1 MASSQITEALKIAFD
16 KNRIVFW
23 DDKGE
28 KLLDE
33 FNSLELP
40 DVTKIKLDNN
50 EFSVKYRILVTEKEH
65 KFLIYRPEGKP
76 SDKDNWLLDV
86 QFASFVFVADQDN
99 LRCIELGLEPLLFL
113 DYFKEHEFFFRKKEY
128 REKLKKEIDSKNETI
143 NSLNLKLIG
152 ILSPLHKVD
161 SFNTILQ
168 SILKEEYEQ
177 SQNGLGIA
185 HPEVCAHM
193 ETELKKIL
201 RDNFGYQSQKLSIYD
216 FALKVFC
223 DNLNKQLG
231 NSYELKNEV
240 SIFLD
245 NWKDSKSYGENFKEW
260 SERVFEELKL
270 EDKFNTLDFDTLKN
284 IDYFSYVDEK
294 ILTKLK
300 TDITNDVI
308 SDIDV
313 KRILDIRCTKSWWS
327 KYSACYET
335 AYAASRFKQL
345 IKSLNLSLDSVED
358 AVDKYTKSW
367 FEVDL
372 QYRKFN
378 FYCRK
383 DVISELFSDLK
394 VAIDNIYTNDFLRP
408 LAQRF
413 SSKISTEHSWGNFK
427 NHTYQK
433 DFFKKYIEPYSKK
446 NNKITVII
454 SDALRYELGFDLANI
469 INQTNRFD
477 ATIEPMVSV
486 LPSFTQLGMAA
497 LLPNN
502 SIELKNDNTASVD
515 GISAT
520 GLDNRSKILSNCQC
534 KTSCYKASELL
545 APSLKNSDVKKILAA
560 SDIIYVYHD
569 VIDNAGEK
577 NEEHLFENVQVC
589 LDELKQ
595 LVIKLSSGNA
605 NNIIITAD
613 HGFIYQ
619 DIKLDKNVDF
629 VDAPLVIGEKYQVD
643 RRFVTA
649 NGHLDAS
656 NSDFHELSS
665 KDIGLSSDLAI
676 LIPKAIQRI
685 KKQGQNGKY
694 VHGGATLEETVIP
707 VIHINKKRADNISEV
722 DVKVISQERVITS
735 GQISITFYQE
745 QPVEEK
751 VQGITI
757 KAAFYRGDDIV
768 SNTEDL
774 EFRKEASSVE
784 EREQKRQF
792 KLSTNIES
800 GTVELKLLKRIGNT
814 EQYSP
819 YTTIPFTIRQNFF
832 GRDF

>member
-1 MASSQITEALKIAFD
+1 M
-16 KNRIVFW
+16 
-23 DDKGE
+23 
-28 KLLDE
+28 
-33 FNSLELP
+33 
-40 DVTKIKLDNN
+40 
-50 EFSVKYRILVTEKEH
+50 
-65 KFLIYRPEGKP
+65 
-76 SDKDNWLLDV
+76 
-86 QFASFVFVADQDN
+86 
-99 LRCIELGLEPLLFL
+99 
-113 DYFKEHEFFFRKKEY
+113 
-128 REKLKKEIDSKNETI
+128 
-143 NSLNLKLIG
+143 
-152 ILSPLHKVD
+152 
-161 SFNTILQ
+161 
-168 SILKEEYEQ
+168 
-177 SQNGLGIA
+177 
-185 HPEVCAHM
+185 
-193 ETELKKIL
+193 
-201 RDNFGYQSQKLSIYD
+201 
-216 FALKVFC
+216 
-223 DNLNKQLG
+223 
-231 NSYELKNEV
+231 
-240 SIFLD
+240 
-245 NWKDSKSYGENFKEW
+245 
-260 SERVFEELKL
+260 
-270 EDKFNTLDFDTLKN
+270 
-284 IDYFSYVDEK
+284 
-294 ILTKLK
+294 
-300 TDITNDVI
+300 
-308 SDIDV
+308 
-313 KRILDIRCTKSWWS
+313 
-327 KYSACYET
+327 
-335 AYAASRFKQL
+335 
-345 IKSLNLSLDSVED
+345 
-358 AVDKYTKSW
+358 
-367 FEVDL
+367 
-372 QYRKFN
+372 
-378 FYCRK
+378 
-383 DVISELFSDLK
+383 
-394 VAIDNIYTNDFLRP
+394 
-408 LAQRF
+408 
-413 SSKISTEHSWGNFK
+413 
-427 NHTYQK
+427 
-433 DFFKKYIEPYSKK
+433 
-446 NNKITVII
+446 
-454 SDALRYELGFDLANI
+454 ANI

-520 GLDNRSKILSNCQC
+520 GLDNRSKILSNCRC